1 MKQFILPL
9 WDLIILASSGLY
21 SCQELGTV
29 LSPKKVVSYI
39 DELNSYGGKVSCIL
53 TEIYQSQIP
62 HQVLFTLSVNMDSG
76 FPNYLE
82 RKL

>member
-1 MKQFILPL
+1 M
-9 WDLIILASSGLY
+9 
-21 SCQELGTV
+21 

-53 TEIYQSQIP
+53 TEIYQFT

-76 FPNYLE
+76 FPDYLE